1 MTTTSQAAISIS
13 RLCADLAGQVIGP
26 DDSEYERARL
36 VFLPQ
41 FDRRPAAIVRPAGAT
56 EVAYVVSLA
65 REQGLELAVRSGGHS
80 SAGHGVSEAESCSTS
95 LRCGFLSGAYR
106 DRTGDLRLAKPALSQ
121 LS

>member
-80 SAGHGVSEAESCSTS
+80 SAGHGVSEGGIV
-95 LRCGFLSGAYR
+95 LDLSAMR
-106 DRTGDLRLAKPALSQ
+106 VSQ
-121 LS
+121 WSVPGSNR